1 MKQRTLARAV
11 SVQGSGLHT
20 GNAVNMTFKPA
31 PPDHGIVFKRM
42 DLSGQPEIKPRIELV
57 GDLVRNTTVQDG
69 HAKVHLVEH
78 VLSAISGCGVDNVL
92 VEIDSSEPPIMDGS
106 AKPFVNLI
114 MQGEPIE
121 QDKEREYFVL
131 EEAVSVTRG
140 NSSIIAL
147 PCDELKITCTSS
159 DDRGIHTQHLTLS
172 VDPDVYMT
180 QIAASRTFTIY
191 EDIEELLKLGKI
203 KGGSLDCAI
212 VIKGDKIISKEPLRF
227 KDEFVRHKILDIIGD
242 IVLLGLPLQAHIIA
256 TRPGHAINAEL
267 TKLLFAKLEEK
278 RKGPK
283 KKPRPSKVLPS
294 ETSLDIRRILDTLPH
309 RYPFLLIDRVVE
321 FIGEDELVAIKNVTI
336 NEPFFQGHYPGNP
349 LMPGVMQLEAMAQAA
364 GVLMLRRGSSEGRTA
379 FLMSADKFKLRK
391 PVRPGDQI
399 IINARLTKSRGNKLA
414 QAECNCTVDGQ
425 VVSSAELMFAIID
438 SAEVE

>member
-11 SVQGSGLHT
+11 SIQGTGLHT
-20 GNAVNMTFKPA
+20 GNPVTVTFKPA
-31 PPDHGIVFKRM
+31 PVDHGIVFKRM
-42 DLSGQPEIKPRIELV
+42 DLNGHPEVKPRIELV

-69 HAKVHLVEH
+69 HTKIHLVEH
-78 VLSAISGCGVDNVL
+78 VLSALSGCGVDNVL
-92 VEIDSSEPPIMDGS
+92 VEIDSAEPPIMDGS

-114 MQGEPIE
+114 LEGEPVE
-121 QDKEREYFVL
+121 QDKDREYFVL

-147 PCDELKITCTSS
+147 PCDELKITCTSA
-159 DDRGIHTQHLTLS
+159 DDRGIHTQHLTLTI
-172 VDPDVYMT
+172 DPDVYIT
-180 QIAASRTFTIY
+180 QVAASRTFTVY
-191 EDIEELLKLGKI
+191 EDIEELIKLGKI
-203 KGGSLDCAI
+203 KGGSLDCAV

-242 IVLLGLPLQAHIIA
+242 IVLLGMPLKAHIVA

-283 KKPRPSKVLPS
+283 KKPRAAKVLPS
-294 ETSLDIRRILDTLPH
+294 ETSLDIRRVLDMLPH
-309 RYPFLLIDRVVE
+309 RYPFVMIDRVVE

-336 NEPFFQGHYPGNP
+336 NEPFFQGHFPNNP
-349 LMPGVMQLEAMAQAA
+349 VMPGVLQLESMAQAA
-364 GVLMLRRGSSEGRTA
+364 GILMLRRGSSEGKTS
-379 FLMSADKFKLRK
+379 FFMSADKVKFRK

-399 IINARLTKSRGNKLA
+399 IINAKLTKSRGSKLA
-414 QAECNCTVDGQ
+414 QAECNCTVDGS
-425 VVSSAELMFAIID
+425 VVSSAELLFAIID
-438 SAEVE
+438 NSEID